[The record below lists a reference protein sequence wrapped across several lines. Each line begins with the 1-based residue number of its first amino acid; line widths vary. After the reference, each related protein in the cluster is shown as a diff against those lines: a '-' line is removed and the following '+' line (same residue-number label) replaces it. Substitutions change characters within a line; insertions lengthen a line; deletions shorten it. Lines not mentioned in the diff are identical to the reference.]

1 MCLIRL
7 KHPFSRIFKGPKADF
22 QAISFVTS
30 KRRRKRE
37 KLSCQMDSV
46 TLYAKELIRKMLGL
60 TVQTRFP
67 KKKLLPNTSQQ
78 R

>member
-7 KHPFSRIFKGPKADF
+7 KYPISRIFKGPMADF

-37 KLSCQMDSV
+37 KLSDG
-46 TLYAKELIRKMLGL
+46 KR
-60 TVQTRFP
+60 
-67 KKKLLPNTSQQ
+67 LLS
-78 R
+78 